1 MKRGAV
7 LVLALVVAPRAAVA
21 EPPSA
26 EPAPAAPPAPAPPQE
41 PSAPGAAPPAATP
54 GRTTTIYTPYGL
66 PAPGTDI
73 NAGLPSSSRPINGE
87 TRDTF
92 DLAPKSSG
100 TTVVRGSS
108 NAAGIIGDEPTSSA
122 APAMVPELHVVT
134 KGETLWALSGRYYAS
149 PWQWPKL
156 WSYNAQIKD
165 PHWIYP
171 GDQILLRHPNSLGQ
185 GPAVATRNVGGARS
199 RLTRA
204 GSKRIASDTVFLRD
218 QGFIGDPEKD
228 EWGEVAGAVEEQML
242 LAEGSNVYLLLEEG
256 KSVSPGQELTIY
268 RAVRQPENVPG
279 ARTPPGAIVRVNGTV
294 RVDSF
299 DPKTRVARG
308 VITESLDVVERGAK
322 VGPVRRN
329 FEVVA
334 RRPNSKEVEARILT
348 SFYPHVYL
356 AQNQIIFL
364 DRGQEDGLAAGNT
377 LYVLRRGDTWRKS
390 LDTGS
395 KMVRD
400 RLKMDS
406 PALVDIETTPLSGK
420 EKDFPEEVVAELRVL
435 TTEPK
440 SSVALVIQSRRELV
454 PGDRAVAPPGR

>member
-1 MKRGAV
+1 VKRGAV
-7 LVLALVVAPRAAVA
+7 LLLGLAVPGTAFAQ
-21 EPPSA
+21 PSA
-26 EPAPAAPPAPAPPQE
+26 EPAPAAPSEPA
-41 PSAPGAAPPAATP
+41 AAPATP
-54 GRTTTIYTPYGL
+54 GQTTTVYTPYGF

-73 NAGLPSSSRPINGE
+73 NAGLPSSSRPITGE
-87 TRDTF
+87 TQDTF
-92 DLAPKSSG
+92 DLAPQSSG
-100 TTVVRGSS
+100 RVVVQGSK
-108 NAAGIIGDEPTSSA
+108 NAAGIVDSEPAHRA
-122 APAMVPELHVVT
+122 APLHVPELHVVT
-134 KGETLWALSGRYYAS
+134 QGETLWALSGRYYAS

-185 GPAVATRNVGGARS
+185 SATLASRNVGGTARG

-204 GSKRIASDTVFLRD
+204 GVKGVSSDTVFLRD

-242 LAEGSNVYLLLEEG
+242 LAEGSHVYLLLEEG
-256 KSVSPGQELTIY
+256 KSVRPGQELTIF
-268 RAVRQPENVPG
+268 RSVRQPENVPG

-329 FEVVA
+329 FEVVG

-390 LDTGS
+390 LGTAS

-406 PALVDIETTPLSGK
+406 PELVDVETTPLSGK

-440 SSVALVIQSRRELV
+440 SSVALVLQSRRELV